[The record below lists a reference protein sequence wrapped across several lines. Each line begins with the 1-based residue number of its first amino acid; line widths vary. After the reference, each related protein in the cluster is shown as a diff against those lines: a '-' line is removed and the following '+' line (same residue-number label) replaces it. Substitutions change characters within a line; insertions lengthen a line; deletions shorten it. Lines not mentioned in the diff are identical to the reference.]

1 MRKEEAVL
9 ADRTCKTYDVGGLLV
24 RINHGPEMREI
35 KRESK
40 GVKWCFH
47 CRKRREF
54 FFTVMAPVVPDYY
67 GPNADIR
74 CDHCNTSDGDLFP
87 GNEREWE

>member
-1 MRKEEAVL
+1 MSN
-9 ADRTCKTYDVGGLLV
+9 CQTYNFGGTTV
-24 RINHGPEMREI
+24 HISHGPEMREV

-40 GVKWCFH
+40 GEKWCFH

-54 FFTVMAPVVPDYY
+54 WFIVTAPAEPSYY

-74 CDHCNTSDGDLFP
+74 CGHCNTSDGDFFP
-87 GNEREWE
+87 GHEREWE